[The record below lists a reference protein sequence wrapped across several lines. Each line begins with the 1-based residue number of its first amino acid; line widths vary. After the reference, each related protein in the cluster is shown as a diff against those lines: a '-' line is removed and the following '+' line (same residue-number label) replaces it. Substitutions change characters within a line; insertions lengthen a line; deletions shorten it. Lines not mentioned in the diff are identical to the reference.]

1 MGWSYRDAD
10 EEQGNRGGDH
20 LTTHWR
26 STLARGREA
35 ERGREARPLTPP
47 RPRPRPLQ
55 TQNAGDQRGG
65 RLRGFPPDQQQRDS
79 GPGRQHQP
87 PPPLE
92 SVNGHG
98 PHLGEEKGVLAPLCV
113 EGGVFLTFPPP
124 TPAPLISNPA
134 ALCVLGVGGGMSPGP
149 PAVPLVTAPDL
160 AERGGRTAF
169 GLWRRWWGGANEGG
183 RR

>member
-1 MGWSYRDAD
+1 MGWCRDDTGKVPVGGCWDNTGGRTILGEHWWDGAAGMLM
-10 EEQGNRGGDH
+10 GNHGGDH
-20 LTTHWR
+20 LTSRWR

-35 ERGREARPLTPP
+35 ERGGEARPLAPP
-47 RPRPRPLQ
+47 RPRPRPFQ
-55 TQNAGDQRGG
+55 TQDAGDQRGG

-98 PHLGEEKGVLAPLCV
+98 PHFSEEKGVLAPLCV
-113 EGGVFLTFPPP
+113 EGGVLTFPPP

-134 ALCVLGVGGGMSPGP
+134 ALCVLGVGGG
-149 PAVPLVTAPDL
+149 
-160 AERGGRTAF
+160 
-169 GLWRRWWGGANEGG
+169 
-183 RR
+183 